1 MDPIV
6 TQLTYPL
13 PPYCPSL
20 LSLRSVCR
28 VWTPKRT
35 GALRPR
41 RICLPKTKPA
51 CASNG
56 VCSSLCEPKKTQI
69 AHKSCMEGC
78 AIYCDLK

>member
-41 RICLPKTKPA
+41 RICLPHVKPA
-51 CASNG
+51 CASDGTCNELCKKKQEAGAYKNCMNG
-56 VCSSLCEPKKTQI
+56 CS
-69 AHKSCMEGC
+69 
-78 AIYCDLK
+78 IYCEIK